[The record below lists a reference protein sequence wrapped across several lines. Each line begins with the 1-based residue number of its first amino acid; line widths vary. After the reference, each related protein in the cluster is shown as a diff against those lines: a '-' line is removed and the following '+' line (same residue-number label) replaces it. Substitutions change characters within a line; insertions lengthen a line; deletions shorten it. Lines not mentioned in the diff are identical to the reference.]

1 MRHPRTWWRGRRAR
15 RSARWT
21 VRCSRAS
28 GSTGRRSLAS
38 RPKRWPRVRVPG
50 RTGLRIREARS
61 TSRAVRSRS
70 RRSCEWPPSARAP
83 AQSPI
88 ARAPF
93 DLVAQLRSSPIV
105 RSTVAAASRHVRPRA
120 ETPARSDPSGS
131 LLAVTLDPPRG
142 AGGGG
147 SSGASVRSPGACARW
162 SGDSPGPAEGPR
174 PADRLVA
181 ADRVPTGR
189 ARHPGRPARRA
200 RGLRG
205 DRAHRPE
212 HPFCARQCP
221 EEGPRGVRDNLSTH
235 RKARWTAGP
244 ASVFVRASVRAQM
257 VGAVTAPLLP
267 ADRRHRLKS
276 PAMTTGGVNDVSCR
290 LGQPTP

>member
-1 MRHPRTWWRGRRAR
+1 MRAR
-15 RSARWT
+15 
-21 VRCSRAS
+21 
-28 GSTGRRSLAS
+28 
-38 RPKRWPRVRVPG
+38 G
-50 RTGLRIREARS
+50 RTGLRIRVVS
-61 TSRAVRSRS
+61 GTSRAVRSRS
-70 RRSCEWPPSARAP
+70 RRSSERPPSARAP

-88 ARAPF
+88 ARAAF
-93 DLVAQLRSSPIV
+93 ALGVTAQLRSSPII
-105 RSTVAAASRHVRPRA
+105 RSTVAAPTRHVRPRA
-120 ETPARSDPSGS
+120 QARVRSDPSGS
-131 LLAVTLDPPRG
+131 LLAAAPDPARR
-142 AGGGG
+142 AGGGS

-244 ASVFVRASVRAQM
+244 ASVFVRASVRALM